1 MPSPTAW
8 SREEIELIVA
18 DYLSMLIDERRG
30 VAYNKAAH
38 RKALLP
44 KLKERSE
51 GSIEYKHQN
60 ISAVLLDMGYP
71 PIDGYKPAWNFQGGL
86 FPGIVQ
92 QQAESNQ
99 ILQAL
104 LERSVLDPQI
114 TDVPSV
120 SDILSAL
127 VSTPERREQKPKTV
141 RESLPTTIA
150 RKKDYLQLEAANAK
164 LGLLGEKFALNFE
177 MARLIHAGKESLAR
191 KVEHSSVVEGDGLGY
206 DIRSYEENG
215 RDRLIEVKT
224 TRYGRYAPFYL
235 TKKELQV
242 SQERSA
248 EYHLYRLF
256 HFVDDP
262 KMFALTGKLDGQLL
276 LTPTQYLAEL

>member
-86 FPGIVQ
+86 FPEIVQ

-114 TDVPSV
+114 TEVPSV

-127 VSTPERREQKPKTV
+127 VSTPERREQKPKAV
-141 RESLPTTIA
+141 RESSPTTIA

-177 MARLIHAGKESLAR
+177 IARLIYAGKESLAR

-262 KMFALTGKLDGQLL
+262 KMFALAGKLDGQLL